1 MFGFLQNRRSLLS
14 FLLLVTGPPWTTGH
28 VFIFPLL
35 SGRIDF
41 WIEVRH
47 RLVGAGCERSD

>member
-1 MFGFLQNRRSLLS
+1 
-14 FLLLVTGPPWTTGH
+14 LLLVTGPPWTTGH